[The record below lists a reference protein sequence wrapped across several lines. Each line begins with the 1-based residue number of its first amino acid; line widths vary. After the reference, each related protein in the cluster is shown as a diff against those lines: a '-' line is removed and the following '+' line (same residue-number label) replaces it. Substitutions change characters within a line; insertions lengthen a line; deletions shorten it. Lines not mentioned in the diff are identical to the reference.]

1 MNPKENKAPAFN
13 IKCPVKHEVLQQEG
27 YSIHYYTSGDPANE
41 LIFFLHAAFADHR
54 NFDKQIDHFSKNYR
68 VVTIDLLGH
77 GLSAVEKARDK
88 IDASVTH
95 IALILQS
102 EGYEKAHF
110 VGVSMGTL
118 IAQYFALLQPEK
130 VLSMTVLGGYDINA
144 DNSKIVRAQRSEQ
157 FKWIFKALISMNSFR
172 RYVSKVSVSNSENQS
187 RYFEMAG
194 FFTLRSFAS
203 MAGLAKV
210 LQKRENIKRD
220 YPLLILCGDKDLEL
234 AQRMNKK
241 WHESDTTSLYSI
253 IERAGHCANMD
264 NPEDFNRIV
273 SAFINQISNEK
284 KIH

>member
-13 IKCPVKHEVLQQEG
+13 IKCPVEHKVLKQEG
-27 YSIHYYTSGDPANE
+27 YSIHYYTSGDPTNE

-144 DNSKIVRAQRSEQ
+144 DNSEIVRAQRSEQ

-273 SAFINQISNEK
+273 SAFINQISYGK

>member
-13 IKCPVKHEVLQQEG
+13 IKCPVEHKVLKQEG
-27 YSIHYYTSGDPANE
+27 YSIHYYTSGDPTNE

-264 NPEDFNRIV
+264 NPEEFNLIV
-273 SAFINQISNEK
+273 SAFIKQISYGK